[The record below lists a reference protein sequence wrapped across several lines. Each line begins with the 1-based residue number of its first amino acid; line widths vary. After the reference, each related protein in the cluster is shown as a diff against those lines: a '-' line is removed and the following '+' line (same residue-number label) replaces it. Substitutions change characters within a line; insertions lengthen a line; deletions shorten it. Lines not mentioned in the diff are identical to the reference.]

1 MSDDAAAAAAPET
14 TTVSNA
20 LNARE
25 LAWAKNSPE
34 LEAEHAKINGPI
46 IRTRF
51 PPEPNGFLHIGHA
64 KSMNMNFSLAFEKL
78 GVPKEH
84 RRTIFRYDDTNPA
97 AEELEYIDSLRRDM
111 EWMGWTPERTTY
123 SSDNF
128 QQLYEYALQLIHRG
142 LAYVC
147 DMTKAEMEV
156 QRDLARRRAMCRA
169 TGRDPDVEAP
179 IPSPDVL
186 PGRNR
191 DTSVERNLEMFEN
204 MVSLHTCICLFHLFM
219 YVSVYL
225 VGVAAT
231 PLTHALLFTCYYA
244 NCVLNFFSPH
254 LDIIKSN
261 Q

>member
-1 MSDDAAAAAAPET
+1 MSDDTAAAAAAPET

-78 GVPKEH
+78 GVPQEH

-111 EWMGWTPERTTY
+111 EWMGWKPERTTY

-128 QQLYEYALQLIHRG
+128 QQLYEYALQLINRG

-156 QRDLARRRAMCRA
+156 QRDLARRRAMARA
-169 TGRDPDVEAP
+169 TGKDPDVEAP

-204 MVSLHTCICLFHLFM
+204 MVSFQSILWGSM
-219 YVSVYL
+219 YACMHVYR
-225 VGVAAT
+225 VEAR
-231 PLTHALLFTCYYA
+231 THARTSLLV
-244 NCVLNFFSPH
+244 VLFQ
-254 LDIIKSN
+254 IK
-261 Q
+261 

>member
-1 MSDDAAAAAAPET
+1 MSDAPPPET

-34 LEAEHAKINGPI
+34 LEAEHARINGPI

-78 GVPKEH
+78 GVPPEH
-84 RRTIFRYDDTNPA
+84 RRTVFRYDDTNPA
-97 AEELEYIDSLRRDM
+97 AEELEYIDSLRRDL
-111 EWMGWTPERTTY
+111 EWLGWEPERTTY

-128 QQLYEYALQLIHRG
+128 RQLYEFAVQLIRRG

-147 DMTKAEMEV
+147 DMSKAEMEV

-179 IPSPDVL
+179 IPSPDIL

-204 MVSLHTCICLFHLFM
+204 MVSFVFGGIMLCVIFVAMSCVLWLYWHWHATRM
-219 YVSVYL
+219 YVNASQ
-225 VGVAAT
+225 
-231 PLTHALLFTCYYA
+231 
-244 NCVLNFFSPH
+244 
-254 LDIIKSN
+254 SN
-261 Q
+261 SGAQAPFPQY